1 MSADRAYVCR
11 ICQKAVAYEGRLPE
25 AYPFCSPRC
34 RRVDLGRWLRGQYS
48 LERELTDEELAEL
61 PLPQPGERAEAE
73 PA

>member
-1 MSADRAYVCR
+1 MSAVRSYECR

-25 AYPFCSPRC
+25 VYPFCSLRC

-61 PLPQPGERAEAE
+61 PLTQPGDRTEAERA
-73 PA
+73 